1 MNANSRKPSR
11 RTARLWPAAILT
23 GSALLLPGCGTHGSG
38 PDRPDLPVAFHFM
51 EAGSTNT
58 VIVPVG
64 CLYGVWTTDKGLLY
78 LQGLLPEDGGR

>member
-1 MNANSRKPSR
+1 M
-11 RTARLWPAAILT
+11 
-23 GSALLLPGCGTHGSG
+23 
-38 PDRPDLPVAFHFM
+38 AFHFM

-64 CLYGVWTTDKGLLY
+64 CRYGVWTTDEGLLY